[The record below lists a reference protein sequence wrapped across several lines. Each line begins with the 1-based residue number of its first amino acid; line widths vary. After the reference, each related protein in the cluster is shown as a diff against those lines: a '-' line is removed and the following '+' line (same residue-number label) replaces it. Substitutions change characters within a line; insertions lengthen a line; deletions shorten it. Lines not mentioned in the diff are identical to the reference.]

1 MPRILGIL
9 VLVTLFCHC
18 YTTAHNNNHNH
29 HQDSPA
35 TLSAKAWFTSKYHPS
50 EGSYP
55 EQSDPVLQT
64 KKNVGLAFS
73 GGGTRSY
80 LSSLGYL
87 RGLHDLDLLKN
98 VRYIS
103 GVSGGAWATVV
114 YSYYQKQQ
122 STPERPVAQS
132 DEELLG
138 DIMEPEQCTFNNLN
152 KLNATCGRYS
162 ATASFNIDLVE
173 LFIKYKEVPLAWFHQ
188 VNNQFL
194 IRYGVSLDSSFT
206 WNQTTL
212 DDILSRNPTLT
223 ADQFVLPHNTERP
236 YPIFV
241 ATHEGPLEGA
251 PFPEKKRA
259 FAGFDFTPLYSGHR
273 EIINKSWEKF
283 GGGPPA
289 SRLIGGLLETFA
301 FGRDQPPV
309 EGLHEPSGLLE
320 IPMNPDKQ
328 LFTLNTAVATS
339 SYFLGGAVTTLGPL
353 PFRRTDKLGIIIPT
367 FPVATLEDDAPP
379 MSTKMVFG
387 DGGTVVQP
395 GLMGMIKRKVAHII
409 MFLNFEIP
417 LTGSD
422 AWNPLE
428 HPPTGSNNEI
438 DDDMP
443 SFFGLRNN
451 DTVQLG
457 YDLHR
462 NQVFAASEFAPVA
475 AALQKNQ
482 KLGNGAVATSTHTTI
497 ENKYWNVKAG
507 TTVNVTWVYLSRAF
521 NWEAKLPPDVKAM
534 FSSEQDPTVLPNVTY
549 LSKVGELEYANFPN
563 FNTFLQ
569 LRFFNGSAN
578 LLSNLAGWVIK
589 ANNDVF
595 QQALGN

>member
-1 MPRILGIL
+1 
-9 VLVTLFCHC
+9 
-18 YTTAHNNNHNH
+18 
-29 HQDSPA
+29 
-35 TLSAKAWFTSKYHPS
+35 
-50 EGSYP
+50 
-55 EQSDPVLQT
+55 
-64 KKNVGLAFS
+64 
-73 GGGTRSY
+73 
-80 LSSLGYL
+80 
-87 RGLHDLDLLKN
+87 
-98 VRYIS
+98 
-103 GVSGGAWATVV
+103 
-114 YSYYQKQQ
+114 
-122 STPERPVAQS
+122 
-132 DEELLG
+132 
-138 DIMEPEQCTFNNLN
+138 MEPEQCTFNNLN

-173 LFIKYKEVPLAWFHQ
+173 LFIKYKEVPLAWLHQ

-320 IPMNPDKQ
+320 IPMNSDKQ

-409 MFLNFEIP
+409 MFLNFEVP

-438 DDDMP
+438 DDDMLVVESRP
-443 SFFGLRNN
+443 NIPILKIDDIKFTEL
-451 DTVQLG
+451 DLIHLDIEG
-457 YDLHR
+457 YEFYALKGGIETIKKFKPVIVLEVCEDGH
-462 NQVFAASEFAPVA
+462 SE
-475 AALQKNQ
+475 
-482 KLGNGAVATSTHTTI
+482 
-497 ENKYWNVKAG
+497 KYG
-507 TTVNVTWVYLSRAF
+507 YTRADM
-521 NWEAKLPPDVKAM
+521 E
-534 FSSEQDPTVLPNVTY
+534 
-549 LSKVGELEYANFPN
+549 
-563 FNTFLQ
+563 TFLDMIEYKFVKQ
-569 LRFFNGSAN
+569 LD
-578 LLSNLAGWVIK
+578 
-589 ANNDVF
+589 ANNDNVYIHRS
-595 QQALGN
+595 LVPP